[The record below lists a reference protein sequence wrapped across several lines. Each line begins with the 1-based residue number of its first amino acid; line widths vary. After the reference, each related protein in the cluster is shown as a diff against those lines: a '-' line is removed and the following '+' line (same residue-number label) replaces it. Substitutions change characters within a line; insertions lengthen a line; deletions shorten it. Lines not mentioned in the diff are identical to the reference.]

1 LQEKCT
7 EYINNGVRLCWLIN
21 PYDKQVEIY
30 RLGQPVEIVQFPV
43 LVSGEDVLLGFE
55 LQF

>member
-1 LQEKCT
+1 MISFT
-7 EYINNGVRLCWLIN
+7 NSVWLIN

-30 RLGQPVEIVQFPV
+30 RLEQPVEIVQFPV
-43 LVSGEDVLLGFE
+43 LLSGEDVLLEFE